1 MERNGNTDLI
11 LCDEDND
18 CVAQAAKSAIG
29 LP

>member
-11 LCDEDND
+11 ARDEDND
-18 CVAQAAKSAIG
+18 CVAQAAMSAIG